1 MGYCMRRLTDAELL
15 RYIDVLES
23 APKSEAVYA
32 AISVLCLATG
42 ARIGEVLSVRLRDV
56 VDPDTLDA
64 RERVARRVEKRR
76 SVKIRTVYFPPR
88 FRPIIERAAGLAV
101 MRGVTPDGQIF
112 KVCWKSA
119 WRHNRA
125 FLRRAGLP
133 VTGVAFHG
141 LRKTYLTRAFREKM
155 AETGDTFASLKFVQ
169 ELAGHAEFESTIRY
183 IVADIGRSENET
195 LATMWEKTT

>member
-1 MGYCMRRLTDAELL
+1 MGYCMRRLTDDEFL
-15 RYIDVLES
+15 RYIAVLES
-23 APKSEAVYA
+23 APKNEAVYA
-32 AISVLCLATG
+32 AICVLCLATG
-42 ARIGEVLSVRLRDV
+42 ARIGEVLGTRLRDI

-64 RERVARRVEKRR
+64 RERVSRRVEKRR
-76 SVKIRTVYFPPR
+76 GTKIRTVYFPPR
-88 FRPIIERAAGLAV
+88 FRQIIERAAGLAV
-101 MRGVTPDGQIF
+101 MRGVQPDGQIF
-112 KVCWKSA
+112 KVCWKTA
-119 WRHNRA
+119 WRHNRT

-169 ELAGHAEFESTIRY
+169 ELAGHAEFNNTVRY
-183 IVADIGRSENET
+183 IIADIGRSENET

>member
-15 RYIDVLES
+15 RYIGVLES

-42 ARIGEVLSVRLRDV
+42 ARIGEILSVRLRDV

-76 SVKIRTVYFPPR
+76 GVKIRTVYFPPQ

-101 MRGVTPDGQIF
+101 MRGVTPDGKIF

-119 WRHNRA
+119 WRHNRG

-133 VTGVAFHG
+133 VTGIAFHG

-155 AETGDTFASLKFVQ
+155 EETGDTFASLKFVQ
-169 ELAGHAEFESTIRY
+169 ELAGHAEFESTIKY
-183 IVADIGRSENET
+183 IIADIGRSENET